1 MPKSILVCAAHPDD
15 EVLGCGGTIARHVTE
30 GNKVNVVYLADGV
43 SSRAVDNEQI
53 LLRHE
58 AAIRAQKVLGIQGI
72 PVFYDYPDQ
81 KLDTI
86 HLLKLVQSIEHVC
99 HPNIVYTH
107 HLGDLN
113 ADHRRVTEAALIA
126 FRPLPG
132 STVEAIYGFE
142 TLSSTEWAS
151 EEIFVPTRFV
161 AIDLEKKLAALKEYQ
176 SEMRDFP
183 HPRSYDGVRA
193 LAMLRGMTV
202 GLPTAEAFTVL
213 REIIA

>member
-1 MPKSILVCAAHPDD
+1 MPKSVLVCAAHPDD
-15 EVLGCGGTIARHVTE
+15 EVLGCGGAIARHIDE
-30 GNKVNVVYLADGV
+30 GDQVHILFFTDGGRKRVSAAESAAKILGAD
-43 SSRAVDNEQI
+43 Q
-53 LLRHE
+53 
-58 AAIRAQKVLGIQGI
+58 
-72 PVFYDYPDQ
+72 PVFCTFPDQ
-81 KLDTI
+81 QLDTI
-86 HLLKLVQSIEHVC
+86 PLLGMVKTIEQTIEPLV
-99 HPNIVYTH
+99 PNIIYTH

-113 ADHRRVTEAALIA
+113 LDHRLVAQAVLTA

-132 STVEAIYGFE
+132 STVEAVYGFE

-161 AIDLEKKLAALKEYQ
+161 AIDVEKKLAALKEYQ

-202 GLPTAEAFTVL
+202 GLRAAEAFTVL

>member
-1 MPKSILVCAAHPDD
+1 MPKSVLVCAAHPDD
-15 EVLGCGGTIARHVTE
+15 EVLGCGGAIARHTAE
-30 GNKVNVVYLADGV
+30 GDKVQILFFTDGV
-43 SSRAVDNEQI
+43 SARENNLSIEGQDRQKAANEAVHI
-53 LLRHE
+53 LGAE
-58 AAIRAQKVLGIQGI
+58 VVGCCY
-72 PVFYDYPDQ
+72 FPDQ
-81 KLDTI
+81 QLETVP
-86 HLLKLVQSIEHVC
+86 LLKLTKILERYN
-99 HPNIVYTH
+99 PNIIYTH

-113 ADHRRVTEAALIA
+113 LDHHFVAQAVLTA

-142 TLSSTEWAS
+142 TLSSTEWAF

-161 AIDLEKKLAALKEYQ
+161 AIDIEKKLAALKEYQ

-202 GLPTAEAFTVL
+202 GLRAAEAFTVL
-213 REIIA
+213 RQIIA